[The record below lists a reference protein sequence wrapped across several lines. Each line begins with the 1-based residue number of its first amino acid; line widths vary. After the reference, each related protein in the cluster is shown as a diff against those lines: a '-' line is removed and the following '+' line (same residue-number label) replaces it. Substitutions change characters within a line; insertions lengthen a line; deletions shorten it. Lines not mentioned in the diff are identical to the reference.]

1 MEINRSAPNLS
12 SKTSNLI
19 VLLNLSGLTAMGPD
33 DLVYF
38 IFFTKLQQYLSQI
51 SISCKIK
58 CKTMAQCRHIS
69 LAELCLKILKNF
81 EHFKAIKWSAFE
93 LNMFLY

>member
-38 IFFTKLQQYLSQI
+38 FVLPNYS
-51 SISCKIK
+51 SIYPKSVYP
-58 CKTMAQCRHIS
+58 AR
-69 LAELCLKILKNF
+69 
-81 EHFKAIKWSAFE
+81 
-93 LNMFLY
+93 